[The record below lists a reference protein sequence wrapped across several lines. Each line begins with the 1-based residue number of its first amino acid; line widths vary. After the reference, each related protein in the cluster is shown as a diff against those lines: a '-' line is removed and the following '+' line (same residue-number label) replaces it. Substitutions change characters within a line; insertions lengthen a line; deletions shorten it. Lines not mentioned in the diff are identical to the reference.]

1 MFVAGKTVDM
11 ISTGLR
17 HDIHGNEVFQ
27 EPKVAGPSLTHATTL
42 AAGTGNQSVT
52 KVETVPSEP

>member
-1 MFVAGKTVDM
+1 MYVAGKTVA
-11 ISTGLR
+11 IIPTGLR

-27 EPKVAGPSLTHATTL
+27 EPKVARPSLTHTATL
-42 AAGTGNQSVT
+42 AAGTGDQIVA